1 MGLIR
6 ISFLSFHN
14 KMYYMPDQVV
24 VRQYHATSKLRVV
37 YEASSKTHGPSLS
50 GFYSWRE

>member
-6 ISFLSFHN
+6 ISFHN

-24 VRQYHATSKLRVV
+24 VRQYHATAKLRVV
-37 YEASSKTHGPSLS
+37 YEASSKTHGTSLS
-50 GFYSWRE
+50 DFYSWGE